1 MCRKGDRGRMERNA
15 DMQLEQVLRALSVI
29 RVAKAA
35 PEESELHAAVAQALE
50 KAGLEAKHEAPIAP
64 RCRIDFLCGDI
75 GIEIKKGKTPRAR
88 LQSQCARYLASEKVA
103 ALVLVSP
110 MALYIPPVIGGKK
123 TVVFSLNRLWGVALP

>member
-1 MCRKGDRGRMERNA
+1 MDTHV
-15 DMQLEQVLRALSVI
+15 DMQLDAVVRALSVI

-35 PEESELHAAVAQALE
+35 PEESELHAAVALALE
-50 KAGLEAKHEAPIAP
+50 KAGLAAKHEAPIAP
-64 RCRIDFLCGDI
+64 RCRIDFLCGEI

-88 LQSQCARYLASEKVA
+88 LHSQCARYLASEKVS

-123 TVVFSLNRLWGVALP
+123 TVVFPLNRLWGVALP